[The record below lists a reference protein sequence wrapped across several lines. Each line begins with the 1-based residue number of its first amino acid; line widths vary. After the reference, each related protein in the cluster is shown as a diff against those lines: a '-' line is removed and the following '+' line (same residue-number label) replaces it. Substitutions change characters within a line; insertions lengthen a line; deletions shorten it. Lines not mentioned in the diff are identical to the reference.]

1 MNKLNPSRVGL
12 VAGSFLGLFHLGWS
26 ILVAV
31 GIAQPLLDIIFKLHM
46 IAPVY
51 SVSDFNIVTAI
62 LLVVVTFVFGYIGGV
77 VLGVLWNYLH
87 R

>member
-12 VAGSFLGLFHLGWS
+12 VGGSFLGLWHLGWS

-31 GIAQPLLDIIFKLHM
+31 GLAQSALDLILKLHF
-46 IAPVY
+46 ISPVF
-51 SVSDFNIVTAI
+51 SIGDFNIVTAVI
-62 LLVVVTFVFGYIGGV
+62 LLVVTFVLGYIGGV
-77 VLGVLWNYLH
+77 VLAVLWNYLH